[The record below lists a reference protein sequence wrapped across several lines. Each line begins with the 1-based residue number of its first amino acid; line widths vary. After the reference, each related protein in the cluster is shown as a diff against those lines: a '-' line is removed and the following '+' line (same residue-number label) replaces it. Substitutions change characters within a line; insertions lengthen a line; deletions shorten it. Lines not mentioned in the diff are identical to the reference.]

1 MKQPNEVPPRHNL
14 ERSLISWSEFSA
26 SGVGGGMERSNDADG
41 NAQTC
46 RKFTTTSAVNEQN
59 VGSHLSGA
67 DALDPIIGYL
77 AEK

>member
-1 MKQPNEVPPRHNL
+1 MINPPN
-14 ERSLISWSEFSA
+14 S
-26 SGVGGGMERSNDADG
+26 GMERSKDADG

-67 DALDPIIGYL
+67 DALDPTIGYL
-77 AEK
+77 AEKWHAACPGNYSRA